1 MRITENNEIDL
12 SEIRPH
18 FKLISTLEVEDALD
32 GVKNGID
39 NANEDEVRCELT
51 HDHAHLKVPAQ
62 YEHYWSPV
70 LSVGFE
76 KNEDGNLPNGEA
88 GGTLLRC
95 LVGPSQAVWAMFMLV
110 YGAIGM
116 LVLFG
121 MFYGG
126 TKYQLEND
134 STYLWALPI
143 ALVMFIV
150 VFFGAKIGQKK
161 GHHQMDELIKFLF
174 KCLDK
179 GEIKNWD

>member
-1 MRITENNEIDL
+1 MRITENNDIDL

-18 FKLISTLEVEDALD
+18 FKLISSLYVDEALD
-32 GVKNGID
+32 GVKNGIE
-39 NANEDEVRCELT
+39 NANEDEVRCKLT
-51 HDHAHLKVPAQ
+51 HDHANLKVPLQ

-76 KNEDGNLPNGEA
+76 KNEEGE
-88 GGTLLRC
+88 GTLLRC
-95 LVGPSQAVWAMFMLV
+95 LVGPSQGVWAMFMLV

-121 MFYGG
+121 IFYGG

-134 STYLWALPI
+134 FTYLWTLPI
-143 ALVMFIV
+143 ALLMFII
-150 VFFGAKIGQKK
+150 VFFGAKFGQKK
-161 GHHQMDELIKFLF
+161 GHHQMDELINFLF

-179 GEIKNWD
+179 GEIKNCD

>member
-12 SEIRPH
+12 SEVRPH
-18 FKLISTLEVEDALD
+18 FKLISTLDVDDALQGVVDHIEKANPD
-32 GVKNGID
+32 GV
-39 NANEDEVRCELT
+39 RCKLT
-51 HDHAHLKVPAQ
+51 HDHANLQVPLQ
-62 YEHYWSPV
+62 FEHYWSPV

-76 KNEDGNLPNGEA
+76 KNEEGE
-88 GGTLLRC
+88 GTLLRC
-95 LVGPSQAVWAMFMLV
+95 LVGPSQGVWAMFMLV

-126 TKYQLEND
+126 TKYQLENN
-134 STYLWALPI
+134 STYLWSLPI
-143 ALVMFIV
+143 AFVMFII
-150 VFFGAKIGQKK
+150 VFFGAKFGQKK

-179 GEIKNWD
+179 GSIKNWD